1 MCAAVGALRG
11 GIAPSVAAGAVGA
24 VGGKHHSDGVRGRDT
39 RRPRRLAGEGCSEAC
54 VGGAVR
60 AVQREG
66 ATEHGV
72 RQPMNTMAGI

>member
-24 VGGKHHSDGVRGRDT
+24 AGGKHHSDGVRGRDT

-60 AVQREG
+60 AVQRRERPSMG
-66 ATEHGV
+66 
-72 RQPMNTMAGI
+72 RQPMTTMAGV